1 MNFSALRMSWI
12 QNLVTR
18 FRLLNIHLTR
28 RCERRGMVGFN
39 RRKWEDERR
48 RRRKGQYD
56 GMRLLRQ
63 RSAFMPRFDQ
73 LIRII

>member
-1 MNFSALRMSWI
+1 
-12 QNLVTR
+12 
-18 FRLLNIHLTR
+18 
-28 RCERRGMVGFN
+28 MVGFN